1 MMIFP
6 PVPIPQDGN
15 DLMTSQSVPI
25 CHYTRAI
32 PAQIAAAVPQN
43 AMSWRSGM
51 ASSKV
56 MGVNFHTG
64 KSMWGV
70 SGGFP
75 NFFGGGVLEQ
85 RSSS

>member
-1 MMIFP
+1 MIFP
-6 PVPIPQDGN
+6 PVPMTQEGN

-32 PAQIAAAVPQN
+32 PAQIGAAVLQN
-43 AMSWRSGM
+43 AMSWWSGM
-51 ASSKV
+51 ASKV

-70 SGGFP
+70 SGRFP

-85 RSSS
+85 RSSN